1 MAQTPERP
9 EEEPASS
16 EEALAFVLQ
25 LQQDFLHAENS
36 SENLATL
43 DKRLKEF
50 EPEKLKSLGN
60 RVMMDI
66 MKRPAQT
73 IGPRKAGEPPSGD
86 GTPPDKGGTPRKP

>member
-25 LQQDFLHAENS
+25 LQQEFLHAENS
-36 SENLATL
+36 LENLATL
-43 DKRLKEF
+43 DKRIKEIS
-50 EPEKLKSLGN
+50 PEKQKSIGS

-66 MKRPAQT
+66 MKRPART
-73 IGPRKAGEPPSGD
+73 IGRRKEGESPPGD
-86 GTPPDKGGTPRKP
+86 GTPPDKGGAPRKP